1 MLDIALHLL
10 NNWGH
15 KSIESCK
22 VILVLLVTCFNDII
36 KKSKV
41 CKLLYFLSAHQSA
54 VAYWSTPN
62 GSTDS
67 DFFPAGFRAACV
79 TD

>member
-36 KKSKV
+36 KKTKFVNCYISIAPIS
-41 CKLLYFLSAHQSA
+41 LL
-54 VAYWSTPN
+54 
-62 GSTDS
+62 
-67 DFFPAGFRAACV
+67 
-79 TD
+79 